1 MVIIVKKERKGW
13 IGVGEFRGQGKSEWD
28 PCDQRGDLDD
38 QNESFGEQKGNYC
51 DQKEDIGDQM
61 KLAKEDLGDQ
71 RRVLDNLREG
81 KGTIGRPWWPC
92 SGHELRGISRQ
103 KNVGE
108 IPTRNKEKVLFKD
121 KKLDF
126 FIFVKLR
133 QESGK
138 DRQGMAL
145 KAKGLEA

>member
-1 MVIIVKKERKGW
+1 M
-13 IGVGEFRGQGKSEWD
+13 D

-81 KGTIGRPWWPC
+81 KGTIGRPW
-92 SGHELRGISRQ
+92 
-103 KNVGE
+103 
-108 IPTRNKEKVLFKD
+108 
-121 KKLDF
+121 
-126 FIFVKLR
+126 
-133 QESGK
+133 
-138 DRQGMAL
+138 
-145 KAKGLEA
+145 